1 MNLAALKLCR
11 KQREFI
17 KKVPIQDGQIGAKK
31 PESKVEM
38 TVIVMEEEIP
48 TQEEISGEK
57 VPEKQRKRSKK
68 KKNDKTQQNS

>member
-17 KKVPIQDGQIGAKK
+17 KKVPIQDGQIGVKK

-38 TVIVMEEEIP
+38 TVIVVEEEAPI
-48 TQEEISGEK
+48 QEENSDEK
-57 VPEKQRKRSKK
+57 VPEKQKRSKK
-68 KKNDKTQQNS
+68 KKNDKTQQNP